1 MTAIESLVMADDHE
15 LVRSGLKSLIQQQFP
30 EIPVLET
37 GSGDGAL
44 ALILEQQPALAL
56 LDVTLPTMNGLDV
69 VASARKAG
77 FKGKIIMLSMHHWPK
92 YVARA
97 WLNGA
102 NGYVLKDSA
111 FEELLVA
118 INSVMKHERYLSKG
132 ICAQAVDD
140 VLEYMDAEQEELLTP
155 RQRQVLQLV
164 AEGHSSKYIASELN
178 VSLKTVEAHRSSIM
192 NRLGIHDLAGLIKA
206 AISLGLTEL
215 D

>member
-1 MTAIESLVMADDHE
+1 MTAIESLIMADDHE

-30 EIPVLET
+30 DVPVLET

-77 FKGKIIMLSMHHWPK
+77 FKGKVIMLSMHHWPK

-118 INSVMKHERYLSKG
+118 INTVMKHERYLSKG

>member
-1 MTAIESLVMADDHE
+1 MTIINSLIMADDHE

-30 EIPVLET
+30 DTPICET
-37 GSGDGAL
+37 GCGAQAL
-44 ALILEQQPALAL
+44 ALMLQQQPTLTL
-56 LDVTLPTMNGLDV
+56 LDVTLPNMNGLDV
-69 VASARKAG
+69 VASARKSG
-77 FKGKIIMLSMHHWPK
+77 YKGKIIMLSMHHWPK

-102 NGYVLKDSA
+102 DGYVLKDSA

-132 ICAQAVDD
+132 ICSQAVSD
-140 VLEYMDAEQEELLTP
+140 VLEHMGPNQDDLLTP

-164 AEGHSSKYIASELN
+164 AEGHSSKYIANQLN

-192 NRLGIHDLAGLIKA
+192 NRLGIHDFAGLIKA
-206 AISLGLTEL
+206 AISLGLTQVN
-215 D
+215 

>member
-30 EIPVLET
+30 DVPVMET

-77 FKGKIIMLSMHHWPK
+77 FKGKVIMLSMHHWPK

-118 INSVMKHERYLSKG
+118 INTVMKHERYLSKG

-140 VLEYMDAEQEELLTP
+140 VLEYMDAEQKSCL
-155 RQRQVLQLV
+155 
-164 AEGHSSKYIASELN
+164 
-178 VSLKTVEAHRSSIM
+178 HRGKGRYCSWWRKGTRPSTSPANSM
-192 NRLGIHDLAGLIKA
+192 
-206 AISLGLTEL
+206 SV
-215 D
+215 

>member
-44 ALILEQQPALAL
+44 ALILEQRPALAL

-132 ICAQAVDD
+132 ICAQAVED

-164 AEGHSSKYIASELN
+164 AEGHSSKYIANQLN